1 MTWGQIVFKENA
13 DFKADYLVFE
23 VDREYKADLL
33 VYMVDRE
40 YKAKGNEGLWFFT
53 NGDSRLIFRCS
64 LWIVTIKQISPYFL
78 WTGITKHGGKTKQ
91 KCLNSIFRFWTKPNV
106 VSLQHTTL
114 I

>member
-1 MTWGQIVFKENA
+1 MAWGQIVFKENA

-53 NGDSRLIFRCS
+53 NGDFKANFSVFFVDRNYKADFTVFFCGPGLQS
-64 LWIVTIKQISPYFL
+64 TVEKQNKNACTQSSGFGL
-78 WTGITKHGGKTKQ
+78 SQT
-91 KCLNSIFRFWTKPNV
+91 
-106 VSLQHTTL
+106 
-114 I
+114 